1 MAGLGVPEP
10 DATFCQARPTPILTP
25 TPTPTPTPTLTL
37 TLTPTP
43 TFCQGSRR
51 LDPVDE
57 AQQAL
62 FLRDLWKFLRAGRL
76 DDAKVTKEVLSK
88 W

>member
-10 DATFCQARPTPILTP
+10 DATFCQARPTPTLTP
-25 TPTPTPTPTLTL
+25 TPTPTLTLTL